1 MQFRRVSPTILLQ
14 KIPQGLLALL
24 LILMTVFTWVL
35 TSTNIEHSVSSIALK
50 FRAEL
55 LSRTGDRVNSV
66 LQGSNA
72 SATSLA
78 RLLGRIIDKGN
89 ISSLSFIQN
98 QVKLAHGAFSL
109 GCRVVMCSDLRV
121 LIWHLNKSL
130 YLPEI
135 LCLHIVTL

>member
-1 MQFRRVSPTILLQ
+1 MQFRRVSPTILLP

-35 TSTNIEHSVSSIALK
+35 TTTNIEHSVSSIALK
-50 FRAEL
+50 FRSEL

-89 ISSLSFIQN
+89 TSSLSFIQN
-98 QVKLAHGAFSL
+98 QVKLAHGAFSF
-109 GCRVVMCSDLRV
+109 RM
-121 LIWHLNKSL
+121 
-130 YLPEI
+130 
-135 LCLHIVTL
+135 